1 MLVEKYRK
9 NVLSL
14 IITEAESE
22 PTRNS
27 VLTRSILVDMFPKKL
42 HKERSF
48 NISLSKNIQTALLG
62 SESP

>member
-1 MLVEKYRK
+1 MVIEREFF
-9 NVLSL
+9 SL
-14 IITEAESE
+14 IITEAELE
-22 PTRNS
+22 PTRNL

-42 HKERSF
+42 HKKRGF